1 MQISKGMLSMKKPQ
15 TDYRKFRFHNLNTP
29 EFSHLKLLL
38 GWVVYFALYVLTES
52 LIPPER
58 CHVVHCALDDRI
70 PFREEFVIFYVG
82 WYFLIL
88 FSLGYFLLYSVDSF
102 RKLQTY
108 FILIQLVAMAV
119 YLLWPSRQELRPQV
133 FPRENLLTAVV
144 GLLYRIDTP
153 TGVCPSVH
161 VAGSVAIASV
171 WLRERRAKPWQK
183 AAIGCFCLLVCLSVS
198 FLKQHSVVDILAAIP
213 LCLIAE
219 WFVFLRKK
227 KR

>member
-1 MQISKGMLSMKKPQ
+1 MKKPQ
-15 TDYRKFRFHNLNTP
+15 TNYRTLRFHNLNTP

-38 GWVVYFALYVLTES
+38 GWVVYFTLYVLTES

-183 AAIGCFCLLVCLSVS
+183 AAIGCFCLMVCLSVS

>member
-1 MQISKGMLSMKKPQ
+1 MKKPQ
-15 TDYRKFRFHNLNTP
+15 TDYRTLRFHNLNTP

-108 FILIQLVAMAV
+108 FILIQLVAMGV

-183 AAIGCFCLLVCLSVS
+183 AAIGCFCLMVCLSVS

>member
-1 MQISKGMLSMKKPQ
+1 MKKPQ

-38 GWVVYFALYVLTES
+38 GWVVYFVLYVLTES

-183 AAIGCFCLLVCLSVS
+183 AAIGCFCLMVCLSVS

-213 LCLIAE
+213 LCLLGE
-219 WFVFLRKK
+219 GFVFFRK
-227 KR
+227 RA

>member
-1 MQISKGMLSMKKPQ
+1 MKKPQ
-15 TDYRKFRFHNLNTP
+15 TNYRTLRFHNLNTP

-38 GWVVYFALYVLTES
+38 GWVVYFTLYVLTES

-119 YLLWPSRQELRPQV
+119 YLRWPSRQELRPQV

>member
-1 MQISKGMLSMKKPQ
+1 MKKPQ
-15 TDYRKFRFHNLNTP
+15 TDYRTLRFHNLNTP

-38 GWVVYFALYVLTES
+38 GWVVYFTLYVLTES

>member
-1 MQISKGMLSMKKPQ
+1 MKKPQ
-15 TDYRKFRFHNLNTP
+15 TNYRTLRFHNLNTP

-38 GWVVYFALYVLTES
+38 GWVVYFALYMLTES

>member
-1 MQISKGMLSMKKPQ
+1 MKKPQ
-15 TDYRKFRFHNLNTP
+15 TDYRTLRFHNLNTP

-38 GWVVYFALYVLTES
+38 GWVVYFTLYVLTES

-183 AAIGCFCLLVCLSVS
+183 AAIGCFCLMVCLSVS

>member
-1 MQISKGMLSMKKPQ
+1 MKKPQ

-38 GWVVYFALYVLTES
+38 GWVVYFTLYVLTES

-213 LCLIAE
+213 LCLLGE
-219 WFVFLRKK
+219 WFVFFRK
-227 KR
+227 RA

>member
-1 MQISKGMLSMKKPQ
+1 MKKPQ
-15 TDYRKFRFHNLNTP
+15 TNYRTLRFHNLNTP

-38 GWVVYFALYVLTES
+38 GWVVYFTLYVLTES

-183 AAIGCFCLLVCLSVS
+183 AAIGCFCLMVCLSVS

-219 WFVFLRKK
+219 WFVFLRKSS
-227 KR
+227 

>member
-1 MQISKGMLSMKKPQ
+1 MKKPQ
-15 TDYRKFRFHNLNTP
+15 TNYRTLRFHNLNTP

-38 GWVVYFALYVLTES
+38 GWVVYFTLYVLTES

-108 FILIQLVAMAV
+108 FILIQLVSMAV

>member
-1 MQISKGMLSMKKPQ
+1 MKKPQ
-15 TDYRKFRFHNLNTP
+15 TDYRTLRFHNLNTP

-38 GWVVYFALYVLTES
+38 GWVVYFTLYVLTES

-213 LCLIAE
+213 LCLIA
-219 WFVFLRKK
+219 
-227 KR
+227 

>member
-1 MQISKGMLSMKKPQ
+1 MKKPQ
-15 TDYRKFRFHNLNTP
+15 TNYRTLRFHNLNTP

-38 GWVVYFALYVLTES
+38 GWVVYFTLYVLTES

-144 GLLYRIDTP
+144 GLLYQIDTP

>member
-1 MQISKGMLSMKKPQ
+1 MKKPQ
-15 TDYRKFRFHNLNTP
+15 TDYRTFRFRNLNTP

-38 GWVVYFALYVLTES
+38 GWVVYFTLYVLTES

-183 AAIGCFCLLVCLSVS
+183 AAIGCFCLMVCLSVS

>member
-1 MQISKGMLSMKKPQ
+1 MKKPQ
-15 TDYRKFRFHNLNTP
+15 TNYRTLRFHNLNTP

>member
-1 MQISKGMLSMKKPQ
+1 MKKPQ

-38 GWVVYFALYVLTES
+38 GWVVYFVLYVLTES

>member
-1 MQISKGMLSMKKPQ
+1 MKKPQ
-15 TDYRKFRFHNLNTP
+15 TNYRTLRFHNLNTP

-38 GWVVYFALYVLTES
+38 GWVVYFTLYVLTES

-144 GLLYRIDTP
+144 GLLYQIDTP

-183 AAIGCFCLLVCLSVS
+183 AAIGCFCLMVCLSVS

>member
-1 MQISKGMLSMKKPQ
+1 MKKPQ
-15 TDYRKFRFHNLNTP
+15 TNYRTLRFHNFNTP

-38 GWVVYFALYVLTES
+38 GWVVYFALYMLTES

>member
-1 MQISKGMLSMKKPQ
+1 MKKPQ
-15 TDYRKFRFHNLNTP
+15 TNYRTLRFHNLNTP

-38 GWVVYFALYVLTES
+38 GWVVYFAMYMLTES

-133 FPRENLLTAVV
+133 FPRENLLTAVA

>member
-1 MQISKGMLSMKKPQ
+1 M
-15 TDYRKFRFHNLNTP
+15 
-29 EFSHLKLLL
+29 KLLL

-198 FLKQHSVVDILAAIP
+198 FLKQHSVVDILAVIP
-213 LCLIAE
+213 LCLLGE
-219 WFVFLRKK
+219 WFVFFRK
-227 KR
+227 RA

>member
-1 MQISKGMLSMKKPQ
+1 M
-15 TDYRKFRFHNLNTP
+15 
-29 EFSHLKLLL
+29 KLLL

-52 LIPPER
+52 RIPPER

-108 FILIQLVAMAV
+108 FILTQLVAMAV

-183 AAIGCFCLLVCLSVS
+183 AAIGCFCLMVCLSVS

-213 LCLIAE
+213 LCLLGE
-219 WFVFLRKK
+219 WVVVFRK
-227 KR
+227 RA

>member
-1 MQISKGMLSMKKPQ
+1 MKKPQ
-15 TDYRKFRFHNLNTP
+15 TDYRTLRFHNLNTP

-38 GWVVYFALYVLTES
+38 GWVVYFTLYVLTES

-119 YLLWPSRQELRPQV
+119 YLLWPNRQELRPQV

-183 AAIGCFCLLVCLSVS
+183 AAIGCFCLMVCLSVS

>member
-1 MQISKGMLSMKKPQ
+1 MKKPQ
-15 TDYRKFRFHNLNTP
+15 TDYRTLRFHNLNTP

-38 GWVVYFALYVLTES
+38 GWVVYFTLYVLTES

-108 FILIQLVAMAV
+108 FILIQLVAMGV

-183 AAIGCFCLLVCLSVS
+183 AAIGCFCLMVCLSVS

-213 LCLIAE
+213 LCLLGE
-219 WFVFLRKK
+219 RFVFFRK
-227 KR
+227 RA

>member
-1 MQISKGMLSMKKPQ
+1 MKKPQ
-15 TDYRKFRFHNLNTP
+15 TNYRTLRFHNLNTP

-38 GWVVYFALYVLTES
+38 GWVVYFTLYVLTES